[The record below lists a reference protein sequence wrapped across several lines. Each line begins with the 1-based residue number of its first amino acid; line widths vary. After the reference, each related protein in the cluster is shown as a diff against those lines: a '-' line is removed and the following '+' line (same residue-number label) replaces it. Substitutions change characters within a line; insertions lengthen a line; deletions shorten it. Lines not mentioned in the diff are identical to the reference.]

1 MLFVYRVII
10 NFIIILSPIIILFR
24 LFKGKEHPIR
34 FKEKFSLASEKR
46 THGNLVWFHGSSVG
60 ELLSI
65 IPLIKK
71 LEKNPK
77 IQKILVTSSTLSSA
91 SIIKKFKLTKTV
103 HQFFPIDSKTF
114 TDRFLKYWKPS
125 LAIFIESEIWP
136 NMFFNIKSKK
146 IPLILLNARITQKTF
161 KNWRKIKQFSNF
173 IFSKIDFAYPQNFET
188 KNYLKALKVS
198 NIKLIGNLKFT
209 ESKEEKIITLNKSLL
224 KQFKKRK
231 IWCAAS
237 THSNEESICAN
248 VHLKLK
254 KKYNNLLTIII
265 PRHIHRT
272 NEIKNLIQKIGLS
285 VITRSSNEKISKN
298 TDVYIVDTYGEAEK
312 FYKVSNTVF
321 LGGSLINRGGQNPIE
336 AARLGSS
343 IIHGPN
349 VDNFK
354 EVYRLFRDKKISH
367 SVKNFYKL
375 NKLIDKLIRTNKK
388 NNKYL
393 KIKKI
398 GNQILLKTTDEINK
412 LLTNEIKKT

>member
-24 LFKGKEHPIR
+24 LFKGKEDPIR
-34 FKEKFSLASEKR
+34 FKEKFSLTSEKR
-46 THGNLVWFHGSSVG
+46 NKGNLIWFHGSSVG

-146 IPLILLNARITQKTF
+146 IPLILLNARITKKTF
-161 KNWRKIKQFSNF
+161 KNWTKIKKFSNF

-231 IWCAAS
+231 IWCASS
-237 THSNEESICAN
+237 THPNEELICAN
-248 VHLKLK
+248 VHLNLK

-272 NEIKNLIQKIGLS
+272 NEIKNLIQKVGLS

-298 TDVYIVDTYGEAEK
+298 TDIYIVDTYGETEK
-312 FYKVSNTVF
+312 FYKASNTVF

-354 EVYRLFRDKKISH
+354 EVYRLFHDKKISH
-367 SVKNFYKL
+367 GVKNFYEL